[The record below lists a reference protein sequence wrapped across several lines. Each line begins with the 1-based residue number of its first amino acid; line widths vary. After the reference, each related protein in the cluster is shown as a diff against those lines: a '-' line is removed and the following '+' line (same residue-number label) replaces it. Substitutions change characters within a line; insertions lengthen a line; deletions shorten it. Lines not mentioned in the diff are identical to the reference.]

1 MTWPLCHSFS
11 LKLQQQLEANQQDF
25 ILAAE
30 LSFRVFSHEESV
42 TKWATCVT
50 NG

>member
-1 MTWPLCHSFS
+1 MTWSLCQDFC

-30 LSFRVFSHEESV
+30 LSFRVFAQEEGV
-42 TKWATCVT
+42 TK
-50 NG
+50 

>member
-1 MTWPLCHSFS
+1 MTWSLRRDFC

-30 LSFRVFSHEESV
+30 LSFGVFSHEEGV
-42 TKWATCVT
+42 TSGPCV
-50 NG
+50 